1 MDTRVLERRT
11 LKQGATRRQ
20 FAGPSGSEPGGS
32 IAFHGDEQVV
42 CPNCGAG
49 FPASDARC
57 PYCGTL
63 NPGGAEAAYM
73 DELEDLRQDTDRLAE
88 DVQDDLA
95 ADLKRNARKIALVAL
110 AAIVLIATVA
120 LALNCADSRDER
132 NEVKRYQEREAF
144 REQHF
149 PELDRLYEQGDD
161 AALVEYAWSLMDE
174 PGYDA
179 VYSWKHEDYLD
190 ICGDWVVLSSFLED
204 ASHVSADIDDYAWA
218 VSAAIRLAC
227 LDEDGRQLF
236 AALSSE
242 EAGRVAGYR
251 ESAALFLQETLQMDA
266 EQVESFAASVEDS
279 RGYVQHDQVKKAVA
293 ARFRQLGIT

>member
-1 MDTRVLERRT
+1 MLGRQTLE
-11 LKQGATRRQ
+11 QGGTRRQ
-20 FAGPSGSEPGGS
+20 LVGPSGCESGGPAS
-32 IAFHGDEQVV
+32 RDGDEQVV

-49 FPASDARC
+49 FSALDARC

-63 NPGGAEAAYM
+63 NPVGAEAAYM

-88 DVQDDLA
+88 DVQSDLA
-95 ADLKRNARKIALVAL
+95 ADLKRNARKIALIAL
-110 AAIVLIATVA
+110 AAIALIATMV

-149 PELDRLYEQGDD
+149 AELDRLYESGDD
-161 AALVEYAWSLMDE
+161 AALVEYAWSVMDE

-190 ICGDWVVLSSFLED
+190 ICGDWVVLSSFSED
-204 ASHVSADIDDYAWA
+204 ATHASAGIDDYAWA

-227 LDEDGRQLF
+227 LDEDGRQLY

-251 ESAALFLQETLQMDA
+251 ESAESFLRETLQMDA

-279 RGYVQHDQVKKAVA
+279 QGHVQHEKVKKAVA